1 MENKKGWNKIF
12 FQDFQTLILAK
23 KKEMKKKE
31 KKGKK
36 GRAQFIFNYHTPSHE
51 PNNSIIYF
59 LIIRSNISSYG

>member
-1 MENKKGWNKIF
+1 
-12 FQDFQTLILAK
+12 
-23 KKEMKKKE
+23 MKKKE